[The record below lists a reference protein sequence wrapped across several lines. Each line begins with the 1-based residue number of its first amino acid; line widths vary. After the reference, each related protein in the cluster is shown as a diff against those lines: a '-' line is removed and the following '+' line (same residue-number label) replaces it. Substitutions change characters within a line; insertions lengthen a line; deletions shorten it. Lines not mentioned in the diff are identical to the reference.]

1 MYNFNF
7 LYLYYIIYIHI
18 LFIFFSGTSEVNI
31 KWNTRKS
38 IITTLINEQW
48 ESDDQENKIKTTLI
62 INYLFYLHNNW
73 YVEVKCQI
81 GWMDGKAG
89 LQQSKNFVTEL
100 MGEWMDGWNKIKL

>member
-1 MYNFNF
+1 MIKLNFNGGQ
-7 LYLYYIIYIHI
+7 LYKN
-18 LFIFFSGTSEVNI
+18 IFDDFYNQWPI
-31 KWNTRKS
+31 KRNTRKS